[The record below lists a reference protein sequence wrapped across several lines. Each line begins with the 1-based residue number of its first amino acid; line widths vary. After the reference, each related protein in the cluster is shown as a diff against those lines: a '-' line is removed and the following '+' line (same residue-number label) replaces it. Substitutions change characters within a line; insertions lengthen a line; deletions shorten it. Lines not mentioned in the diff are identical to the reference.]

1 MTCEHSTLYTYSFM
15 GYEAWT
21 PCLLCEK
28 AVLKTNHDRLL
39 ASLKEMGDWL
49 SAGLQASRDAW
60 PDAKCLEHT
69 EEIFGRAR
77 AAVDAAEGLSP
88 TQGPKP

>member
-1 MTCEHSTLYTYSFM
+1 MKCGHSTLYTYSFM
-15 GYEAWT
+15 GYEAWE

-28 AVLKTNHDRLL
+28 ARLQADRDRLL

-49 SAGLQASRDAW
+49 SAGLQASKEAW
-60 PDAKCLEHT
+60 PDARCLQET

-77 AAVDAAEGLSP
+77 AAVDAAELP
-88 TQGPKP
+88 